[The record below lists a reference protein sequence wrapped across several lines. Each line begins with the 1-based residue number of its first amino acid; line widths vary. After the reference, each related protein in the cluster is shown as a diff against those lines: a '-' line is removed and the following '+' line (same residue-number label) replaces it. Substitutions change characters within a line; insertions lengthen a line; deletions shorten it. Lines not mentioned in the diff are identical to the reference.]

1 VSDGLFELGL
11 DENGRG
17 FESPQCEGGAAD
29 AHHERIAAEPH
40 ARDDFTAC
48 PAHEPQVA
56 QARSQERD
64 FRFATAQGGIHG
76 EARDNGSFAATQVR
90 ERDGR
95 SGGSVDSGHGRK
107 YAVAGDRM

>member
-17 FESPQCEGGAAD
+17 FESPQCEGGSAD

-40 ARDDFTAC
+40 ARDDFAAR

-56 QARSQERD
+56 QACSQERG
-64 FRFATAQGGIHG
+64 FRFAAARDDIG
-76 EARDNGSFAATQVR
+76 EARDNGGFAATQVR

-95 SGGSVDSGHGRK
+95 SGGSVGSGHGRK
-107 YAVAGDRM
+107 YGVAGIRM